1 MHRHSGQ
8 WMGSGGLSAG
18 SPGSRRSQRSTSSGS
33 KTTTERIQ
41 RGNAGMI
48 LSHMIR
54 LLKRCGRQI
63 SAASCLGTAGLILAT
78 SPSLTAAEDALVTNI
93 GRFQIPF
100 DVEAEPGQPVAGFA
114 VLFGSQDGGA
124 HWEQLQS
131 VSASQKAFMFSAPRD
146 GRYSFAI
153 RITDAQGNL
162 QTAIQGS
169 PPELEVVVDTVAP
182 DLKLDLFESSPGQV
196 LVNWTSTDSSVA
208 PESLAIEYADGADG
222 RWKPVEFRPAT
233 SGQALITAST
243 GSVISVR
250 AAMNDTAG
258 NRVESSSQIVGRPAA
273 SVPVNGPLPLNPQ
286 RPPIP
291 LGPTPFGGVPAPTS
305 GGVSSGTA
313 FSGNPAG
320 TAFPSNVVANYP
332 QMNQAGSFHGS
343 SGMPGSA
350 TETTPAFPLQDS
362 LSHSAAAYQMAG
374 DVQMVSNQVFDLDYQ
389 IEDVGPS
396 GVSAVELF
404 VTENGGQ
411 QWFRYGHDADLKS
424 PFSVDSQGEGTF
436 GFAVRVR
443 NGLGFADN
451 PPQPGQAPE
460 IVVTVDQTAPM
471 IEIAQPSVRSDGF
484 GTIQLAWRINE
495 QFPTPTPIRLEHA
508 TTTNGPWT
516 PVFDWQVDQGSHQWA
531 VRPGTPSLLYFRL
544 LARDAAGNVASA
556 QPAQPV
562 IVDLKK
568 PVGRLLRVQ
577 AASHSTTQAYQP

>member
-1 MHRHSGQ
+1 M
-8 WMGSGGLSAG
+8 SA
-18 SPGSRRSQRSTSSGS
+18 T
-33 KTTTERIQ
+33 
-41 RGNAGMI
+41 
-48 LSHMIR
+48 
-54 LLKRCGRQI
+54 
-63 SAASCLGTAGLILAT
+63 SCLGTAGLILAT
-78 SPSLTAAEDALVTNI
+78 SPSCVAAEDALVTNV

-100 DVEAEPGQPVAGFA
+100 DVESEPGQPVTGFA
-114 VLFGSQDGGA
+114 VLFGSQDDGA

-131 VSASQKAFMFSAPRD
+131 ISAAQKAFMFSAPRD

-182 DLKLDLFESSPGQV
+182 DLKLELFESSPGQV

-250 AAMNDTAG
+250 AAMTDTAG
-258 NRVESSSQIVGRPAA
+258 NRVETSSQIVGQPVAP
-273 SVPVNGPLPLNPQ
+273 VPVNGPLPLHPQ

-291 LGPTPFGGVPAPTS
+291 LGPTPFGGMSAPTPAA
-305 GGVSSGTA
+305 VSTGTA

-320 TAFPSNVVANYP
+320 TPFPSNTVANSAQVSQP
-332 QMNQAGSFHGS
+332 GALVGSPAI
-343 SGMPGSA
+343 PGSA
-350 TETTPAFPLQDS
+350 AGLAPAFPLQNS
-362 LSHSAAAYQMAG
+362 VPQLAAAYPMAG
-374 DVQMVSNQVFDLDYQ
+374 DVQMVNNQLFDLAYQ
-389 IEDVGPS
+389 VEDVGPS

-411 QWFRYGHDADLKS
+411 KWFRYGNDADLTS

-443 NGLGFADN
+443 NGLGFADH

-495 QFPTPTPIRLEHA
+495 QFPTPTPVRLEHA

-516 PVFDWQVDQGSHQWA
+516 PVFDWQVDQGSHQWS

-577 AASHSTTQAYQP
+577 AASHSTTPAYQP

>member
-1 MHRHSGQ
+1 M
-8 WMGSGGLSAG
+8 
-18 SPGSRRSQRSTSSGS
+18 
-33 KTTTERIQ
+33 K
-41 RGNAGMI
+41 
-48 LSHMIR
+48 LSHMFKYLR
-54 LLKRCGRQI
+54 HCGRQM
-63 SAASCLGTAGLILAT
+63 SAASCLGTAALILAA
-78 SPSLTAAEDALVTNI
+78 SPSFAAAEDALVTNV

-100 DVEAEPGQPVAGFA
+100 DVESEPGQPVAGFA

-182 DLKLDLFESSPGQV
+182 DLKLELFESSPGQV

-208 PESLAIEYADGADG
+208 PESLAIEYVDGADG

-250 AAMNDTAG
+250 AAITDTAG
-258 NRVESSSQIVGRPAA
+258 NRVEASSQIVGRPVA
-273 SVPVNGPLPLNPQ
+273 SVPINGAFPLNPQ
-286 RPPIP
+286 RPAIP
-291 LGPTPFGGVPAPTS
+291 LGPTPFGGMSTPTPVA
-305 GGVSSGTA
+305 VSSGTA
-313 FSGNPAG
+313 FSGNSDG
-320 TAFPSNVVANYP
+320 TPFPSNTVASAS
-332 QMNQAGSFHGS
+332 QGTQASSFVGSPA
-343 SGMPGSA
+343 MPGSA
-350 TETTPAFPLQDS
+350 TGTAPAFPQQDS
-362 LSHSAAAYQMAG
+362 LPHSATAYQIAG

-389 IEDVGPS
+389 VEDVGPS

-411 QWFRYGHDADLKS
+411 QWFRYGNDADLKS

-436 GFAVRVR
+436 GFAVRVV

-471 IEIAQPSVRSDGF
+471 IEIAQPTVRSDGF
-484 GTIQLAWRINE
+484 GSIQLAWRINE
-495 QFPTPTPIRLEHA
+495 KFPTPTPVRLEHA

-544 LARDAAGNVASA
+544 LARDAAGNVAAA
-556 QPAQPV
+556 QPAEPV
-562 IVDLKK
+562 IVDMKK
-568 PVGRLLRVQ
+568 PIGRLLRVQ
-577 AASHSTTQAYQP
+577 AASHSTTHAYQP